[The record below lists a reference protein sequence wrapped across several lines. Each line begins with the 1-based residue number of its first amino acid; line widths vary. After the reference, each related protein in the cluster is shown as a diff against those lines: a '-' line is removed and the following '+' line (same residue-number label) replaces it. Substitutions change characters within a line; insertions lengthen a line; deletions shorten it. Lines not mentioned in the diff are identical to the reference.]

1 MISTHQLGICLALFP
16 LGAFVAACS
25 DSDDSAFAS
34 SPETT
39 ARVGQEYSYAIATR
53 GGSNRVITAVEIP
66 QWLAL
71 TDNGD
76 GTGLLRGIPTP
87 VDTGTHHVDLRLDV
101 GGRSSNQAFDIEVQ
115 SDFVQ
120 VAENDEFEGDDLE
133 DIWRF
138 YDPRGSSTLVI
149 ADGTA
154 QISVPGGIPH
164 DMWRGNDNQAPRLL
178 QAVEDRD
185 FGVEAKFDSI
195 PEERFQIQ
203 GIVAQEQDDKLIRL
217 DLHHNGT
224 SLRVYA
230 AYIDGRNAR
239 VRVNRSIEGPVPN
252 QLRVLRNGEFWTLQ
266 YSADGE
272 DWRVASAFSQPL
284 VVNEI
289 GLFVGNARGVNS
301 PAFTGVIDYFR
312 NTDLTSLPE
321 IDLPDGP
328 DVQPGSDNEGGGG
341 SGNGD
346 DDGDDDNGDGD
357 DEVEPPDVDTPDD
370 DGDEEVEPPDP
381 GDGDDGDGE
390 DVEDDG

>member
-16 LGAFVAACS
+16 LGALVLSCS

-39 ARVGQEYSYAIATR
+39 ARVGQDYSYAINTR
-53 GGSNRVITAVEIP
+53 GGSKRVITAVEVP
-66 QWLAL
+66 QWLTL
-71 TDNGD
+71 TDHGN
-76 GTGLLRGIPTP
+76 GTGLLHGVPTP
-87 VDTGTHHVDLRLDV
+87 VDTGTHHVDLRLEA
-101 GGRSSNQAFDIEVQ
+101 GSRSANQAFDIEVH
-115 SDFVQ
+115 SDFVE
-120 VAENDEFEGDDLE
+120 VAQDDEFDGDQLRDF
-133 DIWRF
+133 WRF
-138 YDPRGSSTLVI
+138 FDPRGTATLTLT
-149 ADGTA
+149 DGTA

-164 DMWRGNDNQAPRLL
+164 DMWRGNDNKAPRLL
-178 QAVEDRD
+178 QSVEDSD
-185 FGVEAKFDSI
+185 FGVEAKFNSV

-224 SLRVYA
+224 SLRIYA

-266 YSADGE
+266 YCAEGE

-284 VVNEI
+284 VVREI
-289 GLFVGNARGVNS
+289 GVFVGNARGVNS

-328 DVQPGSDNEGGGG
+328 DVQPGSDDGAGG

-346 DDGDDDNGDGD
+346 GDANP
-357 DEVEPPDVDTPDD
+357 EPETENPDPEAPETPDD
-370 DGDEEVEPPDP
+370 GETEPPETEED
-381 GDGDDGDGE
+381 DDGA
-390 DVEDDG
+390 